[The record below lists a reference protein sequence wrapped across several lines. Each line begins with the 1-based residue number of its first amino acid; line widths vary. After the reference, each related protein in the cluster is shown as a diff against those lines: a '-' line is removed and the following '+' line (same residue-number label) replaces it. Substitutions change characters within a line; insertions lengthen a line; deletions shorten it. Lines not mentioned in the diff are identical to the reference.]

1 MPATLF
7 VSRPAPLSAPLS
19 RTEDAELIPS
29 SCQACRA
36 SCGSDWV
43 FADGAGF
50 LVHRTGERCPVA
62 VPFSQ
67 ETGQPL
73 TTAWTVAA

>member
-1 MPATLF
+1 MPVTLF

-19 RTEDAELIPS
+19 RTDDAVVIPS
-29 SCQACRA
+29 ACQACRA

-43 FADGAGF
+43 FVDGVGV
-50 LVHRTGERCPVA
+50 LTHRTGELCSVA
-62 VPFSQ
+62 VPFDL

-73 TTAWTVAA
+73 ASAGAVAA